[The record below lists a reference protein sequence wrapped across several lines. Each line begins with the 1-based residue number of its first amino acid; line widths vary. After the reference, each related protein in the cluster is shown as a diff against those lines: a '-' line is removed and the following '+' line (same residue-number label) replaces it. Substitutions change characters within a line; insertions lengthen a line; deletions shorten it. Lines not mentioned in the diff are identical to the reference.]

1 MSPLGPL
8 TQRLVQGLLEEN
20 LITPLDDASLMSEA
34 GELLWPLYG
43 IGQVII
49 FCSCGFY
56 VFFLSFFFVALV
68 SAVGDWMSHDVAL
81 ERI

>member
-1 MSPLGPL
+1 
-8 TQRLVQGLLEEN
+8 VQGLLEEN

-43 IGQVII
+43 IRQVII
-49 FCSCGFY
+49 FRSCGFC
-56 VFFLSFFFVALV
+56 VILSFFFFFLTLV